1 MKELKYLRFWLI
13 LGWGMVFLVA
23 VLSLIPSPQVL
34 GPVLPSDI
42 VIHLLAY
49 SSLMLWF
56 GCIYSTG
63 RRYLILG
70 LVLILIGIVLEFLQ
84 GMTSYRCFEYKD
96 MLVNFFGVLLGWLLS
111 MTRISSFLIFV
122 EQRIMGSWSKR

>member
-34 GPVLPSDI
+34 GPMLPSDI
-42 VIHLLAY
+42 VIHLAAY
-49 SSLMLWF
+49 SSIMLWF

-63 RRYLILG
+63 RRYLLLG
-70 LVLILIGIVLEFLQ
+70 LELILIGIVLEFLQ
-84 GMTSYRCFEYKD
+84 GMTSYRSFEYKD
-96 MLVNFFGVLLGWLLS
+96 MLVDVFGVLLGWLLS

-122 EQRIMGSWSKR
+122 EQRIMRR

>member
-1 MKELKYLRFWLI
+1 MKELKYRRIWLI

-34 GPVLPSDI
+34 GPMLPSDI

-63 RRYLILG
+63 RRYLVLG
-70 LVLILIGIVLEFLQ
+70 LGLILIGIVLEFLQ
-84 GMTSYRCFEYKD
+84 GMTSYRSFEYKD
-96 MLVNFFGVLLGWLLS
+96 MLVDVFGVLLGWLLS
-111 MTRISSFLIFV
+111 MTRISSLLIFV
-122 EQRIMGSWSKR
+122 EQRIMRR

>member
-34 GPVLPSDI
+34 GPMLPSDI

-63 RRYLILG
+63 RRYLLLG
-70 LVLILIGIVLEFLQ
+70 LELILIGIVLEFLQ
-84 GMTSYRCFEYKD
+84 GMTSYRSFEYKD
-96 MLVNFFGVLLGWLLS
+96 MLVDVFGVLLGWLLS

-122 EQRIMGSWSKR
+122 EQRIMRR

>member
-1 MKELKYLRFWLI
+1 MKELKYRRIWLI

-34 GPVLPSDI
+34 GPMLPSDI

-63 RRYLILG
+63 RRYLVLG
-70 LVLILIGIVLEFLQ
+70 LALILIGIVLEFLQ
-84 GMTSYRCFEYKD
+84 GMTSYRSFEYKD
-96 MLVNFFGVLLGWLLS
+96 MLVDVFGVLLGWLLS
-111 MTRISSFLIFV
+111 MTRISSLLIFV
-122 EQRIMGSWSKR
+122 EQRIMRR